1 MEQENVNTTQT
12 PAKDG
17 NKVYKI
23 LSYIGI
29 LWLVGLFV
37 KEKNDKSVR
46 FHVGQGIILTI
57 AGVIIAIAVSII
69 NTVIIANIFTTTVN
83 VFGMPVTTVSGL
95 GVTIM
100 SILDL
105 AVYVFN
111 ILFMVLGIVNAAK
124 GKDEELPFIGKFAFY
139 K

>member
-37 KEKNDKSVR
+37 KEKMTN
-46 FHVGQGIILTI
+46 
-57 AGVIIAIAVSII
+57 
-69 NTVIIANIFTTTVN
+69 
-83 VFGMPVTTVSGL
+83 
-95 GVTIM
+95 
-100 SILDL
+100 
-105 AVYVFN
+105 
-111 ILFMVLGIVNAAK
+111 LFASM
-124 GKDEELPFIGKFAFY
+124 
-139 K
+139 